1 METRRLDGV
10 RELQNP
16 RNTRN
21 RRAGVKLTM
30 EACCIMFSVKPEMEK
45 NPDGA
50 RAASCGAFTPSMR
63 VLFGRG
69 GRGWFIFRI

>member
-1 METRRLDGV
+1 METCRLDGV
-10 RELQNP
+10 RELRSP

-50 RAASCGAFTPSMR
+50 MPCPS
-63 VLFGRG
+63 
-69 GRGWFIFRI
+69 

>member
-45 NPDGA
+45 NPDGLYF
-50 RAASCGAFTPSMR
+50 CVLLTPSTR
-63 VLFGRG
+63 LVLIRRG
-69 GRGWFIFRI
+69 FEAVRTAS

>member
-1 METRRLDGV
+1 METCRLDGV

-50 RAASCGAFTPSMR
+50 RAASFMTR
-63 VLFGRG
+63 RHQRRRWVVF
-69 GRGWFIFRI
+69 

>member
-1 METRRLDGV
+1 METRRIDEV
-10 RELQNP
+10 RGLQDP
-16 RNTRN
+16 RTTRH

-50 RAASCGAFTPSMR
+50 RAASFMTR
-63 VLFGRG
+63 LRQGR
-69 GRGWFIFRI
+69 RWVVF